1 MYNAGKEGIN
11 RRFLTKSV
19 FEKDGGIIMT
29 TFTEKISHKAE
40 RKAFSILINRFYNNL
55 DKADDRTATYLKLVD
70 EAERFWGANADKKKM
85 DQVRKAFR
93 DPDNRWVKFLN
104 SVIDDTDPTYAKKV
118 LLNLGYE
125 AFFRGTKMIR
135 ANREKYNCNIPWLIL
150 FDPTMA
156 CNMHC
161 VGCWS
166 GTYGH
171 KSNLSF
177 EDMDKIVSEGKEL
190 GVYLYMMTGGE
201 PTTRMP
207 EIFKLAEKHNDCFFG
222 LYSNSTLITDEMC
235 EKVRQLGNITFMLS
249 IEGTPD
255 TNDARRGDG
264 HYQAVMTAMDRLKAH
279 GIVFGTS
286 ICYTRAN
293 IEAVTSDAFFHLLEE
308 KGARFGFYFHLM
320 PVGNNAAPELMPT
333 VEQRKYIIKRIREVR
348 SAESDIQ
355 FFPMDFQNDGEAVG
369 GCIAGGRNYFH
380 INSNGDA
387 EPCVFIHFSNT
398 NIHENSILEM
408 LQSPLFMAY
417 HEGQPFNRN
426 HLRPCP
432 MLENPDL
439 LREMV
444 AKSGAHQTNQES
456 PEEVDHLCAKCDEYA
471 KEWAP
476 VADEIWASQKHTRK
490 KYENY
495 CKEKRENATLAAFE
509 HMPKKHDK
517 VESKRA

>member
-1 MYNAGKEGIN
+1 MAGVQDIKH
-11 RRFLTKSV
+11 S
-19 FEKDGGIIMT
+19 
-29 TFTEKISHKAE
+29 AE
-40 RKAFSILINRFYNNL
+40 RAAMGALIDGFLKNL
-55 DKADDRTATYLKLVD
+55 KSKDDRTETYLKIVD
-70 EAERFWGANADKKKM
+70 LAEKFYGSGANKDTIAA
-85 DQVRKAFR
+85 VRAYVKN
-93 DPDNRWVKFLN
+93 PDNRWMRFINRV
-104 SVIDDTDPTYAKKV
+104 VDETDPHYAKMM

-135 ANREKYNCNIPWLIL
+135 ENRKKYNCNIPWLIL

-171 KSNLSF
+171 KSNLSY
-177 EDMDKIVSEGKEL
+177 EDMDKIVTEGKEL
-190 GVYLYMMTGGE
+190 GAHLYMMTGGE
-201 PTTRMP
+201 PTVRMND
-207 EIFKLAEKHNDCFFG
+207 IFKLAEKHNDCFFG
-222 LYSNSTLITDEMC
+222 LYSNSTLITDELA
-235 EKVRQLGNITFMLS
+235 ERVRELGNITFMLS

-255 TNDARRGDG
+255 TNDARRGEG
-264 HYQAVMTAMDRLKAH
+264 HYAKVMNAMDILKKH

-293 IEAVTSDAFFHLLEE
+293 IEAVTSDDFFHLLEE
-308 KGARFGFYFHLM
+308 KGARFGFYFHMM

-333 VEQRKYIIKRIREVR
+333 VEQREKMIERIRFIR
-348 SAESDIQ
+348 SPKSDIE
-355 FFPMDFQNDGEAVG
+355 FFPMDFQNDGEYVG

-398 NIHENSILEM
+398 NIHNNTILEM

-426 HLRPCP
+426 QLRPCP
-432 MLENPDL
+432 MLENPQL

-444 AKSGAHQTNQES
+444 KATGAHQTNQES
-456 PEEVDHLCAKCDEYA
+456 PEDVEHLCAKCDDYA

-476 VADEIWASQKHTRK
+476 VADRIWAEETHK
-490 KYENY
+490 KPAYENY
-495 CKEKRENATLAAFE
+495 TQEKREHPELAAFE
-509 HMPKKHDK
+509 HADGTNKIIL
-517 VESKRA
+517 